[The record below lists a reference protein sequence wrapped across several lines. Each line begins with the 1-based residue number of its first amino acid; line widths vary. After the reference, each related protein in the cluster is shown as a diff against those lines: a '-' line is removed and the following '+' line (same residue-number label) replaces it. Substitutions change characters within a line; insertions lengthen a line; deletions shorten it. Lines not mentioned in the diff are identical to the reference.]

1 MSDYLLPTNNE
12 LTILEIQ
19 RLFAIKTRMEWI
31 PSNFPKPEVEYK
43 WECGLREDMRHIYNC
58 ELINNKQ
65 KPRHDYDKLYTGN
78 IAEQIEVFRKFEINL
93 ERRKIVANSASA
105 EGVLA
110 TGSAHARPSARPPI
124 DTSGNFPAH
133 VSPESPSNI
142 SPNSLEVISEVIHV
156 CGSNKNLKKPKN
168 Q

>member
-19 RLFAIKTRMEWI
+19 RLFDIKTRMEWI

-78 IAEQIEVFRKFEINL
+78 IAEQIEVFRKIEINL
-93 ERRKIVANSASA
+93 ERLDVIHTRST
-105 EGVLA
+105 VLA
-110 TGSAHARPSARPPI
+110 R
-124 DTSGNFPAH
+124 
-133 VSPESPSNI
+133 V
-142 SPNSLEVISEVIHV
+142 
-156 CGSNKNLKKPKN
+156 
-168 Q
+168 

>member
-12 LTILEIQ
+12 LTILEKQ
-19 RLFAIKTRMEWI
+19 RLFAIKTRMVWI

-43 WECGLREDMRHIYNC
+43 CECGLREDMRHIYNC

-93 ERRKIVANSASA
+93 ERRKIVTN
-105 EGVLA
+105 E
-110 TGSAHARPSARPPI
+110 
-124 DTSGNFPAH
+124 NFPCDPH
-133 VSPESPSNI
+133 E
-142 SPNSLEVISEVIHV
+142 IHCPRQSV
-156 CGSNKNLKKPKN
+156 VLV
-168 Q
+168 

>member
-43 WECGLREDMRHIYNC
+43 CECGLREDMRHIYNC
-58 ELINNKQ
+58 ELINYKQ

-78 IAEQIEVFRKFEINL
+78 VAKQIEVFRKFEINL
-93 ERRKIVANSASA
+93 ERRKIVTN
-105 EGVLA
+105 E
-110 TGSAHARPSARPPI
+110 
-124 DTSGNFPAH
+124 NFPCDPH
-133 VSPESPSNI
+133 E
-142 SPNSLEVISEVIHV
+142 IHCPRQSV
-156 CGSNKNLKKPKN
+156 VLV
-168 Q
+168 